1 MRLLTIISAM
11 MLAAT
16 TASAQL
22 CAPSASDKK
31 DCVMTY
37 PLNIGEVSL
46 GGDLRTV
53 VDGELLDDGKAL
65 ITTIRYTYPVYAGF
79 DSMIESLTMLVKRWR
94 APKPALIGETPA
106 KEEASIET
114 VSFHPVDPEMH
125 HFAGE
130 LVLSKEG
137 WDRIDVTLEAFRV
150 IKKSEYNPKLIKE

>member
-1 MRLLTIISAM
+1 MLT
-11 MLAAT
+11 AT

-22 CAPSASDKK
+22 CAPSANDKK
-31 DCVMTY
+31 DCCMTY
-37 PLNIGEVSL
+37 PLSIGEVNL

-65 ITTIRYTYPVYAGF
+65 ITTIRYTYPAYEGF

-94 APKPALIGETPA
+94 AAKPALIGEIPA
-106 KEEASIET
+106 KEEVSIET
-114 VSFHPVDPEMH
+114 VSFHPTDPEMH

-130 LVLSKEG
+130 LVHSKGG
-137 WDRIDVTLEAFRV
+137 WDKINVEFEGARV